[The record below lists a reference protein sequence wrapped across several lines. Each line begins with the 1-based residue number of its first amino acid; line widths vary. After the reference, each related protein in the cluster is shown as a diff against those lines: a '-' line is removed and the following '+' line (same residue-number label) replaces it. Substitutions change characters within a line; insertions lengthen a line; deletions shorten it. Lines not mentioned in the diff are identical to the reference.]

1 MNKQTDDENIHIRE
15 VLEENR
21 RLKKEQE
28 TIQKTTLFDCIQQGV
43 ALKGKY
49 ENLKQEYGE
58 LLKENEA
65 LKRADT
71 IADLESQIMHLRN
84 EYRKLK
90 HRHGLLHDE
99 CLELEIK
106 NDDLKQWQKEVFEVI
121 DEKIKEADKGFEQ
134 TYDEWYQGQV
144 DALKELKKELQK
156 KNDT

>member
-58 LLKENEA
+58 LLKENEV

-84 EYRKLK
+84 EYQKLK

-156 KNDT
+156 K

>member
-58 LLKENEA
+58 LLKENEV

-71 IADLESQIMHLRN
+71 IVALESQIMHLRN
-84 EYRKLK
+84 EYQKLK

-134 TYDEWYQGQV
+134 THDEWYQGQV

-156 KNDT
+156 NDT

>member
-156 KNDT
+156 NDT

>member
-28 TIQKTTLFDCIQQGV
+28 AIQKTILFDCIQQGV

-156 KNDT
+156 K

>member
-134 TYDEWYQGQV
+134 THDEWYQGQV

-156 KNDT
+156 NDT

>member
-134 TYDEWYQGQV
+134 THDEWYQGQV

-156 KNDT
+156 K